1 MSYQDFSH
9 PSAVMSREITATRN
23 FFQAIGT
30 FFAQLG
36 SSMTLAASAEQRFQ
50 QVQRLQ
56 AKSDAELAAMNLR
69 RDDIVHAVFKDLYYV

>member
-1 MSYQDFSH
+1 
-9 PSAVMSREITATRN
+9 MSREITATRN

-69 RDDIVHAVFKDLYYV
+69 REDIAAYVFRDLMHI

>member
-1 MSYQDFSH
+1 
-9 PSAVMSREITATRN
+9 
-23 FFQAIGT
+23 
-30 FFAQLG
+30 
-36 SSMTLAASAEQRFQ
+36 MTLAASAEQRFQ